1 MCDYSLHNVR
11 SRPAVEGEPLQIHV
25 FPTGSLG
32 LAAPADLQPRVKEA
46 PGRGLAG
53 WRQKIKNWFEAEP
66 PVPAVCVP
74 PGARLVLREVPTAL
88 RQKLN
93 IGAEEEVTFIKLN
106 PTQSG
111 YRDAVRFNNGQ
122 EILLQRLPK
131 GLRLDVLS
139 FSDSDAEEL
148 GPLSAAPRETAELC
162 Q

>member
-11 SRPAVEGEPLQIHV
+11 SRKAVEGEPLQVHA

-32 LAAPADLQPRVKEA
+32 LASPTDLQPRVKET
-46 PGRGLAG
+46 PGRGLSG
-53 WRQKIKNWFEAEP
+53 LLQRIKNWFEAEP

-74 PGARLVLREVPTAL
+74 PGARLVLREIPAAL
-88 RQKLN
+88 RQNLK
-93 IGAEEEVTFIKLN
+93 IGAEEEVTFIKLK
-106 PTQSG
+106 PTHPG
-111 YRDAVRFNNGQ
+111 YCDAVRLNNGQ

-148 GPLSAAPRETAELC
+148 GPLSAAPREMAELRR
-162 Q
+162 

>member
-32 LAAPADLQPRVKEA
+32 LMSPNDLQPRVKET
-46 PGRGLAG
+46 PGRGLSG
-53 WRQKIKNWFEAEP
+53 WLQAIRNWFETEP

-74 PGARLVLREVPTAL
+74 PGARLVLREIPTDL

-106 PTQSG
+106 PTQPG

-131 GLRLDVLS
+131 GLRLDVLG
-139 FSDSDAEEL
+139 FSGSDEEEQE
-148 GPLSAAPRETAELC
+148 PLSAGTRETAELC